1 MSWSKSHAHSAKFR
15 VNDCII
21 LSKWFMSLQR
31 HYIQSQRFRQH
42 LFSITHPL
50 LFPFYFS
57 RLVLKLFIW
66 QQGSC
71 RVVFEMSDHQDTHW
85 RCWQVTRPSPRSS
98 TSPRGRGAPSP
109 SWPGRWPGWPGDSRP
124 WVLITHWD
132 IGLGHITCTRTCQKS
147 LTARAT
153 EDSPPWLER
162 NSGRMPAP
170 AHRRPGCL
178 DNDRV
183 PWWDPGGLLMSPEP
197 GNRQFR
203 TRQTAADLW
212 LRMGIAPLIM
222 LLVILNNKTVK
233 NWRLNSWNI
242 LVVD

>member
-31 HYIQSQRFRQH
+31 HYIQSQWFRQH

-66 QQGSC
+66 EQGSC
-71 RVVFEMSDHQDTHW
+71 PFVFEMSDHQDTHW

-109 SWPGRWPGWPGDSRP
+109 SWPGRWPGWPGGSRP
-124 WVLITHWD
+124 WVLITYWD
-132 IGLGHITCTRTCQKS
+132 IGLGHITSRVHGPVKRVWPLVPPRT
-147 LTARAT
+147 
-153 EDSPPWLER
+153 
-162 NSGRMPAP
+162 
-170 AHRRPGCL
+170 AHRGLRGTAAECHHQHTG
-178 DNDRV
+178 DQGAWMMTS
-183 PWWDPGGLLMSPEP
+183 WWDPGSW
-197 GNRQFR
+197 RFTDVTW
-203 TRQTAADLW
+203 TRQ
-212 LRMGIAPLIM
+212 
-222 LLVILNNKTVK
+222 
-233 NWRLNSWNI
+233 
-242 LVVD
+242 